1 VTVNDD
7 AEALTS
13 LLHAFT
19 LATDRGATQ
28 EMAALM
34 CTDEAKRFLDGVAD
48 PDDEGIED
56 AASTPIELLGIGVFG
71 DRAWIRFTRPY
82 FRKPDVVTCRKECG
96 RWTMCED
103 VREELSLEQLTD
115 GDVRGGVSTDQ
126 QRIHSL
132 HSQPIGQLTTAD
144 LGLLLSHGEG
154 LEVLVP
160 RAANALHWEPLMS
173 DGQPGELL
181 LAVLGIDQQYWV
193 VDQISLVYVRSV
205 AEKVDAMGD
214 AAPDAVR
221 RRVTAFLKTHPRLQ

>member
-1 VTVNDD
+1 MTVNDD
-7 AEALTS
+7 AEALTA
-13 LLHAFT
+13 LLQAFT
-19 LATDRGATQ
+19 LATDRGAPQ

-34 CTDEAKRFLDGVAD
+34 CTDEAERFLDNVAD

-56 AASTPIELLGIGVFG
+56 AVSTPIELLGIGVFG

-82 FRKPDVVTCRKECG
+82 FHKPDVVTCRRESG

-103 VREELSLEQLTD
+103 VGEELSLEQFEDDPRT
-115 GDVRGGVSTDQ
+115 TPDQ
-126 QRIHSL
+126 QRIQSL
-132 HSQPIGQLTTAD
+132 RRQPIGQLTTAD

-181 LAVLGIDQQYWV
+181 LAVLGIDEQYWAA
-193 VDQISLVYVRSV
+193 DQISLVYVRSA
-205 AEKVDAMGD
+205 AEKVDVMGD
-214 AAPDAVR
+214 AAPDAVH
-221 RRVTAFLKTHPRLQ
+221 RRVTAFLKCHP